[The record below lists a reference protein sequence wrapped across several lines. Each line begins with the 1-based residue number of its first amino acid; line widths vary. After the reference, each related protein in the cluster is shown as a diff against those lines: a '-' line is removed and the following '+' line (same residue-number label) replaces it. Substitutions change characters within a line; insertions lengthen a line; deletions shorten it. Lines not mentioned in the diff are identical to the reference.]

1 MLVFLSPLLH
11 IHSTT
16 LPANFRIPTDLCQ
29 CNTIVQTITGKRAK
43 MCVNSTD
50 YPITQP
56 TYVNMSELA
65 TMAALKITNSI
76 NQHYS
81 QLSLDTLTPVNQ
93 SNVFILAQSSAQ
105 SDTSSSITA
114 TNTSTVTNPAT
125 SRSNTK
131 TATNNVNR
139 SMHTNPDLSD
149 VHSAVTGATLSR
161 QTSNDTTQS
170 SLHEY
175 TFDESTQAL
184 SASTSGIHH
193 R

>member
-1 MLVFLSPLLH
+1 M
-11 IHSTT
+11 
-16 LPANFRIPTDLCQ
+16 D
-29 CNTIVQTITGKRAK
+29 
-43 MCVNSTD
+43 STD

-81 QLSLDTLTPVNQ
+81 QLNLDTLTPVNQ
-93 SNVFILAQSSAQ
+93 PNVSILAQ
-105 SDTSSSITA
+105 SDTSSSVTA

-131 TATNNVNR
+131 TATNNANR
-139 SMHTNPDLSD
+139 SMHMNPDLPD
-149 VHSAVTGATLSR
+149 AHSVVTGATLSR
-161 QTSNDTTQS
+161 QTSSDTTQS

-175 TFDESTQAL
+175 TFDESTQDL
-184 SASTSGIHH
+184 SASTSGIHQENI
-193 R
+193 